1 MRLLVLLLW
10 SVVAFVAEASDRVF
24 RIGVE
29 MPPQELSAP
38 AWQQIRNI
46 FQQANYRLEWVY
58 LPGNPSR
65 LLRMLE
71 LGSIDV
77 LPEGSIRPER
87 EPYTLFSKPYRMETT
102 VFLARKEKA
111 SQLQIHRLQDI
122 LDNRWRVIDADDG
135 WFGAEWQALRPQL
148 VKAELTLPAR
158 DPETAIRLIMLDR
171 ADLLIT
177 TDAWTAMMD
186 MEQRG
191 LTTLPYIVNEEP
203 VHLMFSKMTVDQEE
217 VDHINK
223 AIQAL
228 SDSQHP

>member
-10 SVVAFVAEASDRVF
+10 SVVAFVAEASERVF

-29 MPPQELSAP
+29 MPPQELNAP
-38 AWQQIRNI
+38 AWQQIRSI

-77 LPEGSIRPER
+77 LPEGSMRPER
-87 EPYTLFSKPYRMETT
+87 ERYALYSAPYRVETT
-102 VFLARKEKA
+102 VFLVRKDRA
-111 SQLQIHRLQDI
+111 ATLVVSRLQDI
-122 LDNRWRVIDADDG
+122 FDHHWRVIDADAG
-135 WFGAEWQALRPQL
+135 WFGDEWEVMRQKLEQAQ
-148 VKAELTLPAR
+148 LTLPAR
-158 DPETAIRLIMLDR
+158 DPETAIRLLMMNR

-186 MEQRG
+186 MDKRG
-191 LTTLPYIVNEEP
+191 LTTLPYIVNEEA
-203 VHLMFSKMTVDQEE
+203 VHLMFSRATVEE
-217 VDHINK
+217 HELLPINQ
-223 AIQAL
+223 AIQAIRPAA
-228 SDSQHP
+228 Q